1 VTWLPMVKVAAMGS
15 AEGLSEPSHLY
26 KFGWA
31 QQRLPAA
38 LGAALNR
45 SGFLS
50 VVGGWRPVAPSC
62 GTARHV
68 REVGMRGCFKT
79 LMMMAGRAER
89 LGPV

>member
-1 VTWLPMVKVAAMGS
+1 MGS
-15 AEGLSEPSHLY
+15 AEGLSEPSHPC

-31 QQRLPAA
+31 QQGLPVAFGRRVEPFW
-38 LGAALNR
+38 LSVR
-45 SGFLS
+45 SG
-50 VVGGWRPVAPSC
+50 WRLVAPSC

-79 LMMMAGRAER
+79 LVMAGRAER